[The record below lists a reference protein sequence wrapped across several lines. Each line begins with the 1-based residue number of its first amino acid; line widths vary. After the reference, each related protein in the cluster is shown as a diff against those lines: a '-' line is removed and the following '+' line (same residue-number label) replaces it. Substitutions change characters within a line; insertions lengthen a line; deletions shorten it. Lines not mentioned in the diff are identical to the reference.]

1 MIEKIK
7 AVILGHAV
15 GDALGVPVEFCTR
28 EEVKEKPVTD
38 MIGFGTYPYPA
49 GTWSDDTSMSLCALE
64 TLGKEKWTWDSIM
77 NNFVS
82 WLGEGKFTPSG
93 EAFDV
98 GRTCLK
104 SVMNYTT
111 RRMPIDCCGG
121 RSEHSNGNGSLMRI
135 NPFVLYAVCKK
146 LDCWEFRGMIKRGS
160 ELTHAHE
167 RSVLG
172 CKIYGYI
179 LNFLL
184 TEPTKESLRR
194 GIEIT
199 SRDLDYLPE
208 FEHYKRIFSPDFEF
222 LPEDQINSSGYVVDS
237 LEAALWCLLTTNS
250 YKECVLK
257 AVNLGGD
264 TDTIAAIAGGLAG
277 ALYGLDSIPEKWLNT
292 LIKRD
297 YIENLCEQAYES
309 WKSVI

>member
-15 GDALGVPVEFCTR
+15 GDALGVPVEFWTR
-28 EEVKEKPVTD
+28 EEVQKYPVEN
-38 MIGFGTYPYPA
+38 MRGFGSYPYPA

-64 TLGKEKWTWDSIM
+64 ALSHEDWSWDSIM
-77 NNFVS
+77 KNFIS

-111 RRMPIDCCGG
+111 RKMSIDCCGG
-121 RSEHSNGNGSLMRI
+121 RAENSNGNGSLMRI

-146 LDCWEFRGMIKRGS
+146 LDYWQFRGMIKRGS

-179 LNFLL
+179 LSFLL
-184 TEPTKESLRR
+184 TEPTKESLKRS
-194 GIEIT
+194 IKIT
-199 SRDLDYLPE
+199 GEDLDYLPE
-208 FEHYKRIFSPDFEF
+208 FEHYKRIFSPDFET
-222 LPEDQINSSGYVVDS
+222 LLEDKINSSGYVVDS
-237 LEAALWCLLTTNS
+237 LEAALWCLLTTDS

-277 ALYGLDSIPEKWLNT
+277 ALYGLDSIPEEWLNT